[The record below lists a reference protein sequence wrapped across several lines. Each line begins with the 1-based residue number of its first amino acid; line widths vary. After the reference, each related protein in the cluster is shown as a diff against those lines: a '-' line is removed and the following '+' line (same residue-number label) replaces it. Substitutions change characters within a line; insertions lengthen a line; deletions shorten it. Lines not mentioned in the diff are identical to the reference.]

1 MVIFHSTSPF
11 SHGFPMVFPWFS
23 HPLFLGRPRGQT
35 PLPPVGR
42 PGGVP
47 LPTRVVNVGA
57 QVDVGDA
64 LVKDRLMIFF
74 RMFLVIPK

>member
-1 MVIFHSTSPF
+1 MVFRF
-11 SHGFPMVFPWFS
+11 HGFPMVFPWFS
-23 HPLFLGRPRGQT
+23 HGFSHPLLPGRPRGQT

-57 QVDVGDA
+57 FRAQVDGDA
-64 LVKDRLMIFF
+64 LVKDRLMKFT
-74 RMFLVIPK
+74 MTTA